1 MGGDSKERTV
11 KLTEQ
16 DEADVSD
23 HFIPLITFSLKNSEK
38 SSRNTK
44 TTLRM
49 VRSRRDSAPISFAVV
64 FLPSSVLVWS

>member
-23 HFIPLITFSLKNSEK
+23 HTIPLITFSLKNSEK
-38 SSRNTK
+38 SSRNI
-44 TTLRM
+44 RM
-49 VRSRRDSAPISFAVV
+49 I
-64 FLPSSVLVWS
+64 